1 MFIKYPELTTICGEC
16 HTMLADCMQTD
27 QLMEEPRTL
36 EKMQPF
42 YIANTCKDGE
52 WVLHFLAHISFI
64 KADKT

>member
-52 WVLHFLAHISFI
+52 
-64 KADKT
+64 